1 MDKKPPMIADSP
13 APHYGRRSP
22 RDVTT
27 QRRVILAGGLVV
39 LAALCG
45 MVWWTSRDVTPDL
58 PSLLSDEE
66 PPTRPGT
73 AAAPPATPPPS
84 DAAVDA
90 APGAASGAESVPAA
104 CPTVPAPPPPRL
116 EESDGFVRERLTC
129 IGALAPLWLEA
140 PDLARRAA
148 VLLENAKTGRVPRRQ
163 VAFMALEA
171 PFKAMRQ
178 GEDIYVDPASWRRYD
193 HTTDVLTCMNP
204 ARAAA
209 LAYAFEPLL
218 VAALSEL
225 GVAAEGAADHIDAA
239 LAQIEATP
247 LPPGRVPL
255 VRPKAL
261 YEYADP
267 ALETLPP
274 LQKQLLRM
282 GPANVARLKDYA
294 RQVRAA
300 LAAPVDCPAA

>member
-1 MDKKPPMIADSP
+1 MIADSP
-13 APHYGRRSP
+13 PPHYGRRPP

-27 QRRVILAGGLVV
+27 QRRVILGGGLLV

-45 MVWWTSRDVTPDL
+45 MVWWTSRDVTPEP
-58 PSLLSDEE
+58 PSLLAAKE
-66 PPTRPGT
+66 PPARTST
-73 AAAPPATPPPS
+73 AATPPATQAPS
-84 DAAVDA
+84 VAAVDEA
-90 APGAASGAESVPAA
+90 QDAGIGAEPVPAA
-104 CPTVPAPPPPRL
+104 CPAVSAPPPPNL
-116 EESDGFVRERLTC
+116 VESDGFVRERLTC
-129 IGALAPLWLEA
+129 IGALAPLWLEED
-140 PDLARRAA
+140 DLARRAA

-163 VAFMALEA
+163 MAFMALET
-171 PFKAMRQ
+171 PFKAMRH
-178 GEDIYVDPASWRRYD
+178 GEGTYVDPASWRRYD

-209 LAYAFEPLL
+209 LVRTFEPLL

-225 GVAAEGAADHIDAA
+225 GVATEGAGDHIDAA

-267 ALETLPP
+267 ALEALPP

-282 GPANVARLKDYA
+282 GPANLARLKDYA

-300 LAAPVDCPAA
+300 LAVPVDCPAV

>member
-1 MDKKPPMIADSP
+1 MIADSP
-13 APHYGRRSP
+13 PPHYGRRPP

-27 QRRVILAGGLVV
+27 QRRVILGGGLVV

-45 MVWWTSRDVTPDL
+45 MVWWTSRDVTPEP
-58 PSLLSDEE
+58 PSLLAAEK
-66 PPTRPGT
+66 PPAPAGT
-73 AAAPPATPPPS
+73 DAAPPATRAPS
-84 DAAVDA
+84 IAAVDEA
-90 APGAASGAESVPAA
+90 QNAGIGTQSVPAA
-104 CPTVPAPPPPRL
+104 CPVVAAPPPPRL
-116 EESDGFVRERLTC
+116 VESDGFVRERLTC
-129 IGALAPLWLEA
+129 IGALAPLWLEEA
-140 PDLARRAA
+140 DLARRAA

-163 VAFMALEA
+163 MAFMALET
-171 PFKAMRQ
+171 PFKAMRH
-178 GEDIYVDPASWRRYD
+178 GEGTYVDPASWRRYD
-193 HTTDVLTCMNP
+193 HTTDVLTCMSP

-209 LAYAFEPLL
+209 LARTFEPLL

-225 GVAAEGAADHIDAA
+225 GVATEGADDHIDAA

-261 YEYADP
+261 FEYADP
-267 ALETLPP
+267 ALEALPP

-282 GPANVARLKDYA
+282 GPTNLARLKDYA

-300 LAAPVDCPAA
+300 LATPVDCPAV